1 MKVSDAYN
9 VSLAASQ
16 RVRRR
21 RRLDGVEEPASATPT
36 TDQVYFSGRSME
48 VSRARH
54 LALRAPEIR
63 VALVDSISDQIRHG
77 QYDVS
82 GSDVAPKLIQDHL
95 MIAQA

>member
-1 MKVSDAYN
+1 MKVTDAYN
-9 VSLAASQ
+9 VSLAATQ

-21 RRLDGVEEPASATPT
+21 RQIDGVEETARSAPT
-36 TDQVYFSGRSME
+36 TDQVYFSGRSVE
-48 VSRARH
+48 VSRARL
-54 LALRAPEIR
+54 LALQAPEIR

-95 MIAQA
+95 VIARA

>member
-1 MKVSDAYN
+1 MKVTDAYN
-9 VSLAASQ
+9 VSLAATQ

-21 RRLDGVEEPASATPT
+21 RQIDGVEETARSTPT
-36 TDQVYFSGRSME
+36 TDQVYFSGRSVE
-48 VSRARH
+48 VSRARL
-54 LALRAPEIR
+54 LALEAPEVR

-95 MIAQA
+95 GIARA

>member
-1 MKVSDAYN
+1 MKVTDAYN
-9 VSLAASQ
+9 VSLAATQ

-21 RRLDGVEEPASATPT
+21 RQIDGVEETIRLAPT

-54 LALRAPEIR
+54 LALQAPEIR

-95 MIAQA
+95 VIARA